1 MKVSSILCYA
11 VYILEPLQLRVL
23 KTNVCQILWICIFT
37 FIMSAP
43 LLPIEALVIH
53 RIFSIFCSLLHTF
66 ITSLMTSFCDKI
78 SMVYHSIVWHFLYSD
93 HQSIFKRRKKKKN
106 VVVAWGEIRQVC
118 RKIPKGCFASS
129 LLCFPQLH
137 FFSMLTWAS
146 QLFGCSIYCITA
158 ATVMRVSQEFLRHSV
173 YAKDGFPI

>member
-1 MKVSSILCYA
+1 MTDESIIYSLLRSIYSRVSATQSPKVKCLSNTVDLHF
-11 VYILEPLQLRVL
+11 YIH
-23 KTNVCQILWICIFT
+23 NVCPTFT
-37 FIMSAP
+37 NRSS
-43 LLPIEALVIH
+43 ALVIH

-137 FFSMLTWAS
+137 FFSMLT
-146 QLFGCSIYCITA
+146 
-158 ATVMRVSQEFLRHSV
+158 
-173 YAKDGFPI
+173 